1 MSKSDTLKNDEIKKL
16 RKRIAEL
23 EKSESELEK
32 SRETF
37 EHALTDSRRRQTEIK
52 ALLEC
57 NKSILRHQ
65 SFEETLRSIFT
76 SCRNL
81 IGAEMGYISFLSED
95 QSEEQDVYLDAGQ
108 GLVAPSN
115 SSIIPRNRI
124 QWSVIESGESLIEN
138 DFEKSEWAGN
148 LPSEHKK
155 IKNILFSPL
164 KITEKIVGIICLI
177 NKNGGFDEN
186 DLRLSSVFSEFAAI
200 AAINSKTI
208 DSLEKSEERFRSVTE
223 SAKEIIITTD
233 LEGKIIQLNRSACDN
248 FWYTADEIVGK
259 SVETI
264 IPELMENARFLGI
277 IEPDS
282 SEDFWQIESN
292 FEIQGFRKNG
302 SEFPLDLSI
311 SIWKTS
317 EGKFLTVIGRDITE
331 RRQMED
337 ELLKIA
343 KLESLGVLAG
353 GIAHDFNNVLMA
365 IIANIS
371 LVKMHIPTGGRV
383 YDLLLDMER
392 AAMGAKSLTQQM
404 LTFSKGGAP
413 LKKIVSIVELLE
425 VTADF
430 VLRGSNI
437 KCSFNIHPDLLD
449 VNIDLEQIN
458 QVISNLVINAKQ
470 AMNKG
475 GTIEIAAS
483 NITVGKF
490 GEESGEIRLERFLKP
505 GRYVKVSVKDN
516 GSGIREE
523 EISRVFDPFYSS
535 KRGGSGLGLSSSFS
549 IMRKHDGYI
558 DVESD
563 PGKGADFHFY
573 LPAVTAASETGK
585 KTPDRQECAGRI
597 LIMDDRLMI
606 LDTVSE
612 LLEGFGYE
620 VEISQNGTE
629 AVEKYSRAME
639 SGKPFDAVIMDLIVP
654 GEMGGLEA
662 TRNILKIHPE
672 ARIIVSSGYSTDP
685 IMANYKEH
693 GFFNML
699 PKPYSIA
706 EMDKILKQAIDTGSG
721 NRK

>member
-1 MSKSDTLKNDEIKKL
+1 MSKSKVLSTSKIEEL
-16 RKRIAEL
+16 RKKISEL

-37 EHALTDSRRRQTEIK
+37 EHALADSRRRQVEIN

-81 IGAEMGYISFLSED
+81 IGVENGYISFLSED
-95 QSEEQDVYLDAGQ
+95 QTEEQEMYLDTGQ
-108 GLVAPSN
+108 GLMAPSGPSRLSEN
-115 SSIIPRNRI
+115 KLQRI
-124 QWSVIESGESLIEN
+124 AIESGESLIEN
-138 DFEKSEWAGN
+138 DYASSEWAKT
-148 LPSEHKK
+148 LPSQHIK
-155 IKNILFSPL
+155 ISNILFSPL
-164 KITEKIVGIICLI
+164 KINEKSIGIICLI
-177 NKNGGFDEN
+177 NKPGGFDEN
-186 DLRLSSVFSEFAAI
+186 DLRLSSAFSEFAAI

-208 DSLEKSEERFRSVTE
+208 DSLEKSEERFRSVAE
-223 SAKEIIITTD
+223 SAKEIIITAD

-248 FWYTADEIVGK
+248 FWYTADEIIGK
-259 SVETI
+259 NVEI
-264 IPELMENARFLGI
+264 LIPELMENAHFLGI

-282 SEDFWQIESN
+282 SEDSWQIESN

-302 SEFPLDLSI
+302 SGFPIDLSI

-317 EGKFLTVIGRDITE
+317 EGKFLSVIGRDITE
-331 RRQMED
+331 RRQMEE

-371 LVKMHIPTGGRV
+371 LAKMHIPSGGRV

-413 LKKIVSIVELLE
+413 LKKVVSIIELLK

-437 KCSFNIHPDLLD
+437 KCSYNIQPNLLD
-449 VNIDLEQIN
+449 VNIDVEQIN

-470 AMNKG
+470 AMSKG
-475 GTIEIAAS
+475 GTIEIEAL
-483 NITVGKF
+483 NIIVGKS
-490 GEESGEIRLERFLKP
+490 GEESGETRLERFLKP
-505 GRYVKVSVKDN
+505 GRYVKISVKDN

-523 EISRVFDPFYSS
+523 ELNKVFDPFYSS

-558 DVESD
+558 DVESVV
-563 PGKGADFHFY
+563 GEGADFHFY
-573 LPAVTAASETGK
+573 LPAVTAESDSGK
-585 KTPDRQECAGRI
+585 ETPDRQECAGRI

-612 LLEGFGYE
+612 LLQGFGYE
-620 VEISQNGTE
+620 VEISQNGSE
-629 AVEKYSRAME
+629 AVEKYSKAMD
-639 SGKPFDAVIMDLIVP
+639 SGNPYDAVIMDLIVP

-693 GFFNML
+693 GFINML

-706 EMDKILKQAIDTGSG
+706 EMDEVLKQAIGKDSG
-721 NRK
+721 ND

>member
-1 MSKSDTLKNDEIKKL
+1 MSKSEVLSRSEIEKL
-16 RKRIAEL
+16 RKRISEL
-23 EKSESELEK
+23 EKSESEFEK

-37 EHALTDSRRRQTEIK
+37 EHALADSRRRQVEIK

-81 IGAEMGYISFLSED
+81 IGVDTGYISFLSED
-95 QSEEQDVYLDAGQ
+95 QNEEQEVYLDAGH
-108 GLVAPSN
+108 GLVAPPGPSRLSGN
-115 SSIIPRNRI
+115 KLQRV
-124 QWSVIESGESLIEN
+124 VIESGEALFEN
-138 DFEKSEWAGN
+138 DYANSEWAGN
-148 LPSEHKK
+148 LPSEHVK
-155 IKNILFSPL
+155 INNILFSPL
-164 KITEKIVGIICLI
+164 KINEKSIGIVCLI
-177 NKNGGFDEN
+177 NKPGGFDEN
-186 DLRLSSVFSEFAAI
+186 DLRLSSAFSEFAAI

-208 DSLEKSEERFRSVTE
+208 ESLEKSEERFRSVAE
-223 SAKEIIITTD
+223 SAKEIIITAD
-233 LEGKIIQLNRSACDN
+233 LEGTIIQLNRSACDN
-248 FWYTADEIVGK
+248 FWYTADEIIGK
-259 SVETI
+259 SVETL

-277 IEPDS
+277 IEPES
-282 SEDFWQIESN
+282 SEDSWQIESN

-331 RRQMED
+331 RRLMEE

-371 LVKMHIPTGGRV
+371 LAKMHIPSGGRV

-413 LKKIVSIVELLE
+413 LKKIVSIVELLKI
-425 VTADF
+425 TADF

-437 KCSFNIHPDLLD
+437 VCSFNIQPNLLD
-449 VNIDLEQIN
+449 VNIDVEQIN

-470 AMNKG
+470 AMSKG
-475 GTIEIAAS
+475 GKIDIEAF
-483 NITVGKF
+483 NITVGK
-490 GEESGEIRLERFLKP
+490 SGEKSGETRLERFLKP
-505 GRYVKVSVKDN
+505 GRYVKISVRDN

-523 EISRVFDPFYSS
+523 ELSRVFDPFYSS

-558 DVESD
+558 DVESVL
-563 PGKGADFHFY
+563 GEGAVFHFY
-573 LPAVTAASETGK
+573 LPAVTAESDSGK
-585 KTPDRQECAGRI
+585 ESHDMLEYAGRI

-620 VEISQNGTE
+620 VEISQNGSE
-629 AVEKYSRAME
+629 AVEKYTGAMD
-639 SGKPFDAVIMDLIVP
+639 SGNPFDAVIMDLIVP

-662 TRNILKIHPE
+662 TRNILDIHPE

-693 GFFNML
+693 GFINML

-706 EMDKILKQAIDTGSG
+706 EMDEVLKKAIGKDSG
-721 NRK
+721 DRK

>member
-1 MSKSDTLKNDEIKKL
+1 MSKSKVLSSSKIEEL
-16 RKRIAEL
+16 RKRISEL

-37 EHALTDSRRRQTEIK
+37 EHALEDSHRRQVEIK

-57 NKSILRHQ
+57 NKSILRVQ

-81 IGAEMGYISFLSED
+81 IGAEIGYISFLSED
-95 QSEEQDVYLDAGQ
+95 QTEEQEIYLDDGR
-108 GLVAPSN
+108 GLVAPSSPSRLSEN
-115 SSIIPRNRI
+115 KLQRAA
-124 QWSVIESGESLIEN
+124 IESGESVIEN
-138 DFEKSEWAGN
+138 DYANTEWARN
-148 LPSEHKK
+148 LPSEHVK
-155 IKNILFSPL
+155 INSVLFSPL
-164 KITEKIVGIICLI
+164 KINEKCIGVICLI
-177 NKNGGFDEN
+177 NKPGGFDEN
-186 DLRLSSVFSEFAAI
+186 DIRLSSAFSEFAAI

-223 SAKEIIITTD
+223 SAKEIIITAD
-233 LEGKIIQLNRSACDN
+233 LEGNIRQLNRSACDS
-248 FWYTADEIVGK
+248 FWYTPDDIIGK
-259 SVETI
+259 NVEAL
-264 IPELMENARFLGI
+264 IPELMENAHFLGI

-282 SEDFWQIESN
+282 SEDSWQIESN
-292 FEIQGFRKNG
+292 FEIQGFRKDG

-311 SIWKTS
+311 SIWKAS

-331 RRQMED
+331 RRQMEE

-371 LVKMHIPTGGRV
+371 LVKMHIPSGGKV

-413 LKKIVSIVELLE
+413 LKKVVSIIELLE
-425 VTADF
+425 ITADF
-430 VLRGSNI
+430 VLRGSSI
-437 KCSFNIHPDLLD
+437 KCSFNIQPNLLD
-449 VNIDLEQIN
+449 VNIDVEQIN

-475 GTIEIAAS
+475 GAIEIEAL
-483 NITVGKF
+483 NISVGKS
-490 GEESGEIRLERFLKP
+490 GEESGETRLERFLKP
-505 GRYVKVSVKDN
+505 GRYVKISVRDN

-523 EISRVFDPFYSS
+523 ELSKVFDPFYSS
-535 KRGGSGLGLSSSFS
+535 KRSGSGLGLSSSFS

-558 DVESD
+558 DVESVL
-563 PGKGADFHFY
+563 GEGAVFNFY
-573 LPAVTAASETGK
+573 LPAVTAECNIGK
-585 KTPDRQECAGRI
+585 ESSNERDCAGRI

-620 VEISQNGTE
+620 VEISQNGSE
-629 AVEKYSRAME
+629 AVEKYSKAMD
-639 SGKPFDAVIMDLIVP
+639 SGNPFDAVIMDLIVP

-662 TRNILKIHPE
+662 TRNILNIHPE
-672 ARIIVSSGYSTDP
+672 ARVIVSSGYSTDP

-693 GFFNML
+693 GFINML

-706 EMDKILKQAIDTGSG
+706 EMDEVLKQAIGKDSE
-721 NRK
+721 NRA